1 MTTPPWSKG
10 IELFCVFI
18 RQLLLECTAFSK
30 RNCLVQS
37 LVIRW
42 LELVLKGDA
51 YLSRTGSKDAEV
63 DGLVEVRRSMR
74 RLDDGDLVKRAGPS
88 RAVVVVSMTRDLV
101 AAVNA
106 DKEICVSKLGLY
118 FDR

>member
-1 MTTPPWSKG
+1 
-10 IELFCVFI
+10 
-18 RQLLLECTAFSK
+18 
-30 RNCLVQS
+30 
-37 LVIRW
+37 
-42 LELVLKGDA
+42 
-51 YLSRTGSKDAEV
+51 
-63 DGLVEVRRSMR
+63 MR